1 MLKIF
6 FLFRERY
13 QNRFF
18 KWFKKKNLLV
28 LKYNVKENRL
38 ICKENVFNEYL
49 VRSIILTI
57 KARILLQFYE
67 VAISQIIMN

>member
-6 FLFRERY
+6 FYSENDTRIV
-13 QNRFF
+13 FF